1 MSVLAK
7 LQTDLHSELV
17 KSLSL
22 LKPEELQY
30 VLLRVEGNNR
40 KEAMAASGL
49 TEHYMRVL
57 NDNGIDLENLVQISY
72 LARTIMASIV
82 LETASVEA
90 AYKLIE
96 LMRFSER
103 DSVQLKAAMEVLKQ
117 AGVNPDVT
125 VVHELGDGLKE
136 LIGQIGSPWSD

>member
-40 KEAMAASGL
+40 KEAMEASGL

-57 NDNGIDLENLVQISY
+57 NDNGIDLEDLVQISY

-125 VVHELGDGLKE
+125 VVHELGDELKN
-136 LIGQIGSPWSD
+136 LISQIGSPWTD